1 MAKMASMSRKRN
13 HQRKRRNGDNGIIWL
28 ISGFVS
34 GENNKQWL
42 MAGAVETNVING
54 VMAKA
59 NNGWRWRIGGS
70 MAPEIW
76 QSGNGS
82 LVWRH
87 LVNNVLALAAKAKAA
102 QYVAISQS
110 ASCVAVKSVKKRK

>member
-82 LVWRH
+82 LRWRH
-87 LVNNVLALAAKAKAA
+87 LFNKTAGAGSESESVSICGNVS
-102 QYVAISQS
+102 ISYH
-110 ASCVAVKSVKKRK
+110 A